1 MAHRRADGARR
12 NGRDAAP
19 ERGALPDMPTKITMP
34 QLGESVAEGTIGRWL
49 KQEGDMVK
57 RDESLVEI
65 VTDKVTA
72 ELPSPVSGRLS
83 KILVGDDQTVK
94 VGVEIAE
101 IDDGADGSGAAGGP
115 AATGATAGASSSTST
130 PVAPAGMETSG
141 NGFGGA
147 VTTEAPQSAP
157 VASANGNGYANGA
170 GSSNGAATLAAPRA
184 TATAEKVSP
193 LARRMAQEH
202 QIDLAAV
209 PGTGEGGRVR
219 KEDIMAYVAQRGQT
233 QPVAT
238 TMPAPQTAPVPAAS
252 PAVAP
257 VVPVAP
263 VTPASEGDQVIT
275 PTPARRAI
283 AEHMVRSKHTSP
295 HATTL
300 VEVDMTNL
308 GRWLDSHKDD
318 FKRREGYGIS
328 FQTFA
333 IKATVEALKQFPY
346 MNASWTEDNKILLR
360 RQIHIGVSI
369 ALPNNLIV
377 PVIRN
382 ADTLSLAGIARAVS
396 DLVSR
401 ARSNRLM
408 PADAQGGTF
417 TVNNPGVFGTLI
429 SMAIINQPNA
439 GILTMDAVE
448 KRPVVIDDAIAI
460 RQMMYMSLSFDHR
473 IVDGMIAAQF
483 LGAIKRRLET
493 WGPEIEVY

>member
-1 MAHRRADGARR
+1 
-12 NGRDAAP
+12 
-19 ERGALPDMPTKITMP
+19 MPTKITMP

-72 ELPSPVSGRLS
+72 ELPSPVSGRLA

-101 IDDGADGSGAAGGP
+101 IDES
-115 AATGATAGASSSTST
+115 GASSGATSGSTATSAT
-130 PVAPAGMETSG
+130 SATSATTAATATTSAAMAPSG
-141 NGFGGA
+141 NGSGGA
-147 VTTEAPQSAP
+147 VATEAMQASPTP
-157 VASANGNGYANGA
+157 VASANGASTSNTSNGSGSSSRPNGA
-170 GSSNGAATLAAPRA
+170 GTLTAPRA
-184 TATAEKVSP
+184 TATADKVSP
-193 LARRMAQEH
+193 LARRIAQEQ

-219 KEDIMAYVAQRGQT
+219 KEDILAYVAQRAQA
-233 QPVAT
+233 QPISAGVTTAAVAAPSQAAPTASTAT
-238 TMPAPQTAPVPAAS
+238 TAA
-252 PAVAP
+252 
-257 VVPVAP
+257 
-263 VTPASEGDQVIT
+263 EGDELIT

-283 AEHMVRSKHTSP
+283 AEHMVRSKQTSP

-300 VEVDMTNL
+300 VEVDMTTL
-308 GRWLDSHKDD
+308 GRWLDQHKYD

-346 MNASWTEDNKILLR
+346 MNASWTEDNKIVLR
-360 RQIHIGVSI
+360 KQIHIGVSI

-382 ADTLSLAGIARAVS
+382 ADTLSLAGIARTVS
-396 DLVSR
+396 DLVGR

-408 PADAQGGTF
+408 PADLQGGTF

-439 GILTMDAVE
+439 GILTTDVVE
-448 KRPVVIDDAIAI
+448 KRPVVVDDAIAI

-473 IVDGMIAAQF
+473 VLDGMTAAQF
-483 LGAIKRRLET
+483 LGAIKHRLET